1 MTKFECP
8 SCQMFGFG
16 SLFISVFT
24 VYRLAGMWAGQEVR
38 VRDDG
43 LQGPDTVEGDGVYS
57 GYFYNT
63 TRDAPHPVL

>member
-1 MTKFECP
+1 M
-8 SCQMFGFG
+8 
-16 SLFISVFT
+16 
-24 VYRLAGMWAGQEVR
+24 YRLAGMWAGQEVR

-63 TRDAPHPVL
+63 TRDAPYPLL

>member
-1 MTKFECP
+1 M
-8 SCQMFGFG
+8 
-16 SLFISVFT
+16 SLMYYVKVLVLFVFLSLLFT

-63 TRDAPHPVL
+63 TRDAPYPVL